1 MESDAQLPGSLVA
14 EVSRNRV
21 GLAGIRR
28 AIDTIRWGRK
38 PRDRALIAA
47 YYGLLTGFKLF
58 GGRHG
63 IGMFPGFWLGD
74 VAVETPIGRFAC
86 RARTTDFDIVNPN
99 HEAELVRGI
108 ERRLAR
114 APNGDSVFVDVGAH
128 VGKYTILAARLL
140 GSGGRVGAIEPEP
153 AHFAAVPFNVALHGL
168 HNLQAVH
175 AGCLGVDGARIRP
188 CQRAELRGP

>member
-21 GLAGIRR
+21 GVAGIRR

-47 YYGLLTGFKLF
+47 YYVLLMGSNLF
-58 GGRHG
+58 RGRHG
-63 IGMFPGFWLGD
+63 IGVGMFPGFWLGD

-86 RARTTDFDIVNPN
+86 RARTTDFDVVNPN
-99 HEAELVRGI
+99 YEAEVVRGI

-114 APNGDSVFVDVGAH
+114 GPHGASVCVDAGAPD
-128 VGKYTILAARLL
+128 GKYTILAARRL
-140 GSGGRVGAIEPEP
+140 GRGGRSLARRADP
-153 AHFAAVPFNVALHGL
+153 AHY
-168 HNLQAVH
+168 
-175 AGCLGVDGARIRP
+175 GV
-188 CQRAELRGP
+188 